1 MKNPDARGFRPL
13 RVLVSEGSSTSAR
26 EAVTVLG
33 LSGHLVEICD
43 PDRRALA
50 RFSRFVR
57 KFHRCPGLRDRPT
70 AYLAF
75 VERLLATKRFDV
87 LLPIHEQGF
96 LFARVRHRLA
106 ASVGLALPE
115 FGNYRRAHNK
125 ADFSRLL
132 REIGLPQPNTRIVAA
147 ASELRGS
154 LRYPC
159 VVKAAIGTASRAVW
173 IVRDDHDA
181 TKALQDL
188 PGDDGPAGEWLL
200 QDFIE
205 GATEKAQAVFSRG
218 ALIGFHAYR
227 QIAAGAGGGDAV
239 KRSVGRAGVRAD
251 VAEIGRHLEWHGALS
266 VDYIMPASG
275 AGPLYIDCNPRL
287 VEPMSAYLAGV
298 DLIGALLRI
307 SIGETPQPL
316 PDGREGVTTHQAMQA
331 LLGCALGGGNR
342 RAIARECFQLYA
354 RTGIYAGSI
363 EELTPVRLDR
373 LSALPLVMMAL
384 LLLASPKLARTLATR
399 GWGAHLLTRHSIAQ
413 IEKGVVGD

>member
-26 EAVTVLG
+26 ETVTVLG
-33 LSGHLVEICD
+33 LYGHLVEICD

-70 AYLAF
+70 EYLAF

-87 LLPIHEQGF
+87 LLPIHEQGL

-106 ASVGLALPE
+106 ASVGLALPDFE
-115 FGNYRRAHNK
+115 TYRIAHNK

-132 REIGLPQPNTRIVAA
+132 RQIGLPQPDTRIVAS
-147 ASELRGS
+147 ASDLRGS
-154 LRYPC
+154 LRCPC

-173 IVRDDHDA
+173 IVRDDRDA
-181 TKALQDL
+181 TQALQEIDKGL
-188 PGDDGPAGEWLL
+188 DIEAEWLL
-200 QDFIE
+200 QDFID

-239 KRSVGRAGVRAD
+239 KRSVARDGVRAD
-251 VAEIGRHLEWHGALS
+251 VARIGQHLAWHGALS
-266 VDYIMPASG
+266 VDYIMPDSG

-287 VEPMSAYLAGV
+287 VEPMSAHLAGV

-316 PDGREGVTTHQAMQA
+316 PDGRAGVTTHQAMQA
-331 LLGCALGGGNR
+331 LLGCGLAGGNR
-342 RAIARECFQLYA
+342 RAVARECVRLFA
-354 RTGIYAGSI
+354 RTAIYAGSS

-373 LSALPLVMMAL
+373 LSALPLVMTAL
-384 LLLASPKLARTLATR
+384 LLLASPQLARTLATR
-399 GWGAHLLTRHSIAQ
+399 GWGAHLLTRRSIAQ
-413 IEKGVVGD
+413 IEKEIAAD